1 MSGFLLCWHRDGG
14 RLDDA
19 VVARVIARLTPRG
32 PEGARVVRSAEA
44 IAVHTAF
51 TDAVGAEDDL
61 PIARDGW
68 LLAADL
74 RLDDRARLRA
84 ALADTESTAGDR
96 APVAHADATDASLCL
111 AALRR
116 WRRDAASQLLG
127 DFAFAALD
135 TSARELIVA
144 RGTFGVKPLF
154 VAETPA
160 YIAVAN
166 DIDALL
172 ALPGVDATPDERAL
186 VDFLRSGSIIDPWR
200 TARVGVQ
207 RVPSSGQW
215 TWRAQGARE
224 ESRHW
229 DFPVPAQR
237 TALRDDELLAE
248 FRELLGVAVADRLR
262 TPRATI
268 QLSGGLDSPAIAAS
282 AQSHARDVRLSA
294 LTVSHERLVRTDE
307 ADWARKVATHLQ
319 LPQEVAYA
327 DAAGLLAHCDDPTL
341 RTSEPVAD
349 PELTEWRTRAAWL
362 AAQGPVT
369 IDGEDGDSLLAPPDL
384 LTLLR
389 TRPWAETWQSWRSY
403 GRAASRRPWV
413 GAREITGRAAAAR
426 ARDWRAPSWLRA
438 DVLARH
444 GSAIPEEP
452 TPHPLRPLSA
462 WSFRQPVWETLF
474 AIDDPS
480 VTGAALTVVLPL
492 LDARLFEFVYS
503 IAPIPWC
510 QEKQLIRRAMAGRL
524 PADVLARP
532 KTPVHDAIEAGVAA
546 WRGADGPRRTLAQPM
561 AHLVDLVEWQRVLVE
576 SDDANEV
583 MAAWRVYEVARWLAQ
598 PAPVDG

>member
-19 VVARVIARLTPRG
+19 VLSRVVARLTPRG
-32 PEGARVVRSAEA
+32 PEGARVFRTAEA
-44 IAVHTAF
+44 VAVHTAF

-61 PIARDGW
+61 PIWREGW

-74 RLDDRARLRA
+74 RLDDRTRLRE
-84 ALADTESTAGDR
+84 ALSDARDVASEATIAER
-96 APVAHADATDASLCL
+96 AQPTDASLCL
-111 AALRR
+111 ASLRR
-116 WRRDAASQLLG
+116 WRHRAASHLLG

-135 TSARELIVA
+135 TTARELIVA

-160 YIAVAN
+160 FVAVAN

-207 RVPSSGQW
+207 RVPPSCQW
-215 TWRAQGARE
+215 VWRAKGARTA
-224 ESRHW
+224 SRHW
-229 DFPVPAQR
+229 EFPVPAPR
-237 TALRDDELLAE
+237 HALRDDDLLAE

-268 QLSGGLDSPAIAAS
+268 QLSGGLDSPAIAVA
-282 AQSHARDVRLSA
+282 ARSHARDVQIAA

-307 ADWARKVATHLQ
+307 ADWARRVATHLQ
-319 LPQEVAYA
+319 IPQEIAYA

-341 RTSEPVAD
+341 RTPEPVAD
-349 PELTEWRTRAAWL
+349 PELNEWRTRAAWL
-362 AAQGPVT
+362 AEQGPVT

-403 GRAASRRPWV
+403 GRSASRRPWV
-413 GAREITGRAAAAR
+413 GAREITGRAAAER
-426 ARDWRAPSWLRA
+426 ARDWSAPSWLRA
-438 DVLARH
+438 EVLARH
-444 GSAIPEEP
+444 GSAMPDDP
-452 TPHPLRPLSA
+452 APHPLRPLSA
-462 WSFRQPVWETLF
+462 WSFQQPVWETLF
-474 AIDDPS
+474 AIDDTS
-480 VTGAALTVVLPL
+480 VTGAPLTVVLPL
-492 LDARLFEFVYS
+492 LDARLFAFVYA

-524 PADVLARP
+524 PSEVLARP
-532 KTPVHDAIEAGVAA
+532 KTPVHGAIEAGVAA
-546 WRGADGPRRTLAQPM
+546 WRGAHGPRRTLAHPM
-561 AHLVDLVEWQRVLVE
+561 DHLVDLVEWQRVLVE
-576 SDDANEV
+576 SEDANEV

-598 PAPVDG
+598 PAPADG